1 MTHSIGTRLGAFI
14 LVHLLL
20 SFLSACAPACGDPG
34 RHELLLALP
43 PAPAAW
49 SWLPDLIMEVTW
61 KSAGGGLRTAFA
73 KPGSTLRAE
82 VERGLPQA
90 ILALPSSRG
99 RELRPAGA
107 LYPEGLAEGRAGDD
121 AGNSLVLD
129 WTGGYAASVA
139 LALARAGIDPWCY
152 DLSRLARE
160 ALVRCSDPW
169 LIPATEAARR
179 LSALEFRLDAYGEPA
194 RGALTLPGAGPWAPE
209 SPFENAPAS
218 STVLLSEGL
227 WRFLDSDGEL
237 FLAVDA
243 EGRAGFVRR

>member
-1 MTHSIGTRLGAFI
+1 MTHSIGIRLEAFI
-14 LVHLLL
+14 LVHVLL
-20 SFLSACAPACGDPG
+20 SFLAACAPACGDPG
-34 RHELLLALP
+34 RHEFFLALP
-43 PAPAAW
+43 PTPAAW
-49 SWLPDLIMEVTW
+49 SRLPDLLVKVTW
-61 KSAGGGLRTAFA
+61 KTAGGGLRSALA

-82 VERGLPQA
+82 VDRGRPQA
-90 ILALPSSRG
+90 ILALPISRG

-107 LYPEGLAEGRAGDD
+107 FYPEGLTDGRAGD
-121 AGNSLVLD
+121 AGDLLVLD

-139 LALARAGIDPWCY
+139 FALSRAGLDPWCY

-160 ALVRCSDPW
+160 AFARCSDPW

-179 LSALEFRLDAYGEPA
+179 LSALEFRLDAYKEPA
-194 RGALTLPGAGPWAPE
+194 RHVLTLPGPGPWAPE

-237 FLAVDA
+237 ILAVDA